1 VRLLAAGAGSTSLTS
16 LTGLTVSC
24 PWPRQAGSSDST
36 GQWAAHG

>member
-1 VRLLAAGAGSTSLTS
+1 MRLLAAGAGLTG
-16 LTGLTVSC
+16 LAGLTVSS